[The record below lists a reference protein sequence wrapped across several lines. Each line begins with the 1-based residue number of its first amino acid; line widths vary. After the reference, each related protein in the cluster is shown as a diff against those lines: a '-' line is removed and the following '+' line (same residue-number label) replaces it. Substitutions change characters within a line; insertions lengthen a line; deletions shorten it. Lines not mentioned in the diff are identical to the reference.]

1 MSDPTAREEPQQQ
14 PAAPGEGRRDRLV
27 RHGRR
32 ARLYTWATLLIAT
45 LVVLVALI
53 LSNTRQVRLSWV
65 FGKTTAS
72 LVWIVLVAAIAG
84 WLAGVATSVL
94 FRRRTR
100 APRA

>member
-1 MSDPTAREEPQQQ
+1 MTEPTAAEEQQQ
-14 PAAPGEGRRDRLV
+14 PPIAPSEGRRDRLA

-32 ARLYTWATLLIAT
+32 VKLYTWSILLVAM

-65 FGKTTAS
+65 FGKSNAS

-84 WLAGVATSVL
+84 WLAGIATSVL

-100 APRA
+100 PPR